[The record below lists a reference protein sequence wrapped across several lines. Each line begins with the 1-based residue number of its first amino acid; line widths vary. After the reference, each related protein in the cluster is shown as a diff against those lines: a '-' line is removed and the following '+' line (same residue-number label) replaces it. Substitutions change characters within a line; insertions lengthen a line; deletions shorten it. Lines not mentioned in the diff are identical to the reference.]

1 MQNMHLYN
9 MNDKP
14 IGNRGEIII
23 YRAEDNTVQLAVR
36 MENETVWLTA
46 SQMAMLFDRDVK
58 TIRKHIN
65 NALREEL
72 DKSLVVANFAS
83 TKKYGRREG
92 FTQQKEEII
101 YNLDVIISVGY
112 RVKSQRG
119 VQFRQW
125 ANRIL
130 KDYLVK
136 GFAVNEKLRR
146 EQLSDLRQLVQI
158 VGRTVQSKAVESVD
172 ETQAIFDVVLDYTY
186 ALDTLD
192 NYDYERLTVKETT
205 PEERFHATYE
215 NAMQTIAALREKFGG
230 STLFGNEKDDSFKSS
245 IGQIYQTF
253 GGKDLYPSVEEKA
266 AMLLYLVTKNHS
278 FSDGNKRIA
287 ATLFLWFLNNNGIL
301 YREDGT
307 KRLADNTLVALT
319 LMIAESRTEEKD
331 TMVKVVVNLI
341 GAGVWSMQIK
351 ANSEG
356 NKFLQMFPYWVIA
369 YGVSLALLCPVA
381 FFSIWEHNID
391 FILMCVVL
399 SIALVFA
406 LLIIAAFVV
415 AIIKKQYRN
424 AGRIVGIGVLLIIY
438 TFIVSLFAG
447 MGEGAFDNFGK
458 RHPIPEGMEYEETN
472 VAEGWYSCF
481 RTQQEWEWNLS
492 LYGIFT
498 SDG

>member
-1 MQNMHLYN
+1 MADIDVHNA
-9 MNDKP
+9 
-14 IGNRGEIII
+14 NRGEIII
-23 YRAEDNTVQLAVR
+23 YRAEDNTIQLDVR
-36 MENETVWLTA
+36 MENETVWLNLN
-46 SQMAMLFDRDVK
+46 QMAMLFDRDKSVISRH
-58 TIRKHIN
+58 IRDVFRERELSKEATVAK
-65 NALREEL
+65 NATVQIEG
-72 DKSLVVANFAS
+72 
-83 TKKYGRREG
+83 GRAIVR
-92 FTQQKEEII
+92 QMDY

-125 ANRIL
+125 ANKIL

-136 GFAVNEKLRR
+136 GYAINEKIRR

-158 VGRTVQSKAVESVD
+158 VGRTVQSKAVESED

-307 KRLADNTLVALT
+307 KRIADNTLVALT

-341 GAGVWSMQIK
+341 NQK
-351 ANSEG
+351 N
-356 NKFLQMFPYWVIA
+356 
-369 YGVSLALLCPVA
+369 
-381 FFSIWEHNID
+381 
-391 FILMCVVL
+391 
-399 SIALVFA
+399 
-406 LLIIAAFVV
+406 
-415 AIIKKQYRN
+415 
-424 AGRIVGIGVLLIIY
+424 
-438 TFIVSLFAG
+438 
-447 MGEGAFDNFGK
+447 
-458 RHPIPEGMEYEETN
+458 
-472 VAEGWYSCF
+472 
-481 RTQQEWEWNLS
+481 
-492 LYGIFT
+492 
-498 SDG
+498 